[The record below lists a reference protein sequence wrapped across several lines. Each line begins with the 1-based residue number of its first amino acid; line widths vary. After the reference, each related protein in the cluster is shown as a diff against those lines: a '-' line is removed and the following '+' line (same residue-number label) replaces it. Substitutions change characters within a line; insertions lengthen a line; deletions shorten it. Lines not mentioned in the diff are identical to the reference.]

1 MTSTTPERILN
12 GIQVT
17 TPGATPKTPLGR
29 SIAFVGGGIGDVIMH
44 TGHFQAIARSSDNG
58 KVTIGCRTAAP
69 IIDLLQGSDFVD
81 GVIGFGDGK
90 DKNRVVVGLAARKL
104 REGKFDSF
112 FCLKS
117 NPRLVTAAWLAKIPN
132 RYGYMQAMD
141 PRAML
146 LTNRLVVPK
155 ATAHPLHMS
164 KSDRLIKHVGLPF
177 DHVTARLRPK
187 AEALD
192 QARALLT
199 AGGALIAIGVNASV
213 PQRQWG
219 DRFIPLVKTLD
230 KLTGAR
236 FVLFGGADVRD
247 VSARI
252 RAGSGLSPDRFIDL
266 TELGASL
273 ALSHAVLSL
282 CQIYVG
288 NDSSGLNLAVF
299 CGIPAVGFFSLAPP
313 LTYSPLIIPVC
324 PIPAGTGV
332 DGIGLDRVTQ
342 VTIDTI
348 NHYCPTVMASA
359 RPT

>member
-1 MTSTTPERILN
+1 MTPT
-12 GIQVT
+12 
-17 TPGATPKTPLGR
+17 GASNLPDLGR

-44 TGHFQAIARSSDNG
+44 TGHFQAIARASTNG
-58 KVTIGCRTAAP
+58 KVTIGCRSAGP
-69 IIDLLQGSDFVD
+69 IIDLLGGNDFVD

-104 REGKFDSF
+104 REGKLDSF

-132 RYGYMQAMD
+132 RYGYMQAYD
-141 PRAML
+141 PRAMM

-155 ATAHPLHMS
+155 VTAHPLHMS
-164 KSDRLIKHVGLPF
+164 KSDRLLKHVGLPF
-177 DHVTARLRPK
+177 EHATARLRPK
-187 AEALD
+187 PDALE
-192 QARALLT
+192 QARNLAPP
-199 AGGALIAIGVNASV
+199 GPLIAIGVNASV

-219 DRFIPLVKTLD
+219 DRFIPLLKTLD

-236 FVLFGGADVRD
+236 FVLFGGSDVRD
-247 VSARI
+247 VAARI
-252 RAGSGLSPDRFIDL
+252 KAGSGLSDERFIDL
-266 TELGASL
+266 TAMGASL
-273 ALSHAVLSL
+273 SLSHAVLSL

-313 LTYSPLIIPVC
+313 LTYSPLIIPVS

-342 VTIDTI
+342 VTLDAI
-348 NHYCPTVMASA
+348 NQYCPALMVSA
-359 RPT
+359 RPA